1 MAFEDDIQ
9 RISNRRNYIPNVEIK
24 DYVMIDGKNF
34 FDQPIKDNNRHM
46 ITYENIGKIATGQG
60 DYIQRVVFWDISIL
74 KIIKDLRKQQPL
86 DADLKAI
93 QKN

>member
-34 FDQPIKDNNRHM
+34 FDLPIKDNNRHM
-46 ITYENIGKIATGQG
+46 ITYENIGKITTGQG
-60 DYIQRVVFWDISIL
+60 DYYTTGCFLGYIYF
-74 KIIKDLRKQQPL
+74 
-86 DADLKAI
+86 
-93 QKN
+93 KNH